1 VSLALLLSLAAAAW
15 WLCST
20 AVLLLSFA
28 AALLYP
34 LRWSRRAFERE
45 HPPLTAIAPVK
56 DLHTGFAE
64 AQRSLLSQNYNGLE
78 ILVATADAGSQAVCA
93 VREIHE
99 PVTARIVVSDCA
111 VANSPKLNTLW
122 PAICQAENDIVLTKD
137 SNIVLHPGD
146 ITAFVECLRPGVGL
160 VSAISIARELLTFPA
175 WIEASIINCYHA
187 RVLMLADAAGLG
199 FGLGKIMLFRRS
211 DLARAGGLDCL
222 KWAVGED
229 MALARA
235 MRLLGFRTMLA
246 DRLCDQTLG
255 RRSFVDVWQRQL
267 RWMTIWRVQL
277 PAVFVVDLL
286 GSALP
291 TAFAGA
297 VAAYLI
303 GISPAAAFAVTL
315 GGWCVVETILSAAK
329 GWPVSFWSPFAF
341 LARELLTPALW
352 FRALVSNKIR
362 WAGVNYRVRGS
373 KRPKALEFSSKA
385 RVLARE
391 SAE

>member
-1 VSLALLLSLAAAAW
+1 MLVSLAAAAW

-34 LRWSRRAFERE
+34 VRRSRPAFESGQ
-45 HPPLTAIAPVK
+45 PPLTAIVPVK

-64 AQRSLLSQNYNGLE
+64 AQRSLLSQDYNGLE
-78 ILVATADAGSQAVCA
+78 ILVATADVGSPAVTA
-93 VREIHE
+93 LREIQE
-99 PVTARIVVSDCA
+99 PVTPRIVVSDCWA
-111 VANSPKLNTLW
+111 ADSPKLNTLW

-137 SNIVLHPGD
+137 SNIVLRPGD
-146 ITAFVECLRPGVGL
+146 IAEFVKCLGPAVGL
-160 VSAISIARELLTFPA
+160 VSAIPIARQLLTFPA

-187 RVLMLADAAGLG
+187 RVLMLGDAAGLG

-235 MRLLGFRTMLA
+235 MRLLGLRTVLA
-246 DRLCDQTLG
+246 DRPCDQTLG
-255 RRSFVDVWQRQL
+255 RRSFVDIWQRQL

-286 GSALP
+286 GSGLP

-297 VAAYLI
+297 VAAHLI
-303 GISPAAAFAVTL
+303 GISPAAVFAATL
-315 GGWCVVETILSAAK
+315 GGWCAIESILCATK
-329 GWPVSFWSPFAF
+329 GWPVSFWSPLAF

-352 FRALVSNKIR
+352 FRALVSNKVR
-362 WAGVNYRVRGS
+362 WAGTNYRVRGN
-373 KRPKALEFSSKA
+373 KRPQALEFSSK
-385 RVLARE
+385 RSVLARE